1 MLVGHALLE
10 GRTIGMRNAGTTGPA
25 GRGYSDAFNEWLTYN
40 RFDMSPSH
48 RSKLLTAMG
57 LLPEIEAWR
66 ATLTTRQRRSMNH
79 PGRAAQLSEGD
90 QDQACSRA
98 RHRAVSGAINSS
110 QPWFATDL
118 RSGGS
123 NPAPWRTLAV
133 VGS

>member
-57 LLPEIEAWR
+57 LLPEIRGLAR
-66 ATLTTRQRRSMNH
+66 DPDTRQRRTSH
-79 PGRAAQLSEGD
+79 PGAVLLNYRKAIRIKPALERVTAPSAA
-90 QDQACSRA
+90 
-98 RHRAVSGAINSS
+98 
-110 QPWFATDL
+110 P
-118 RSGGS
+118 
-123 NPAPWRTLAV
+123 
-133 VGS
+133 